1 MYICEVCLRQ
11 SAKRPANRR
20 QTAENMQQA
29 IIHNIMTIKDLQP
42 ALVWNNFYGLT
53 RCPRPSKHEEAVRE
67 YILKWA
73 KERNMDA
80 VADET
85 GNIIIRVPA
94 TPGYENRRGV
104 IIQGHMDMVP
114 QKTSDTVHDFLKD
127 PIETWID
134 GEWVKA
140 KGTTLG
146 ADNGVGVAMGM
157 AVAEDKNLPHGPI
170 EVLITYDEE
179 TGMSGAEALK
189 PGVLKGDILLNLDS
203 EDEMELCIGCAGG
216 LDAIAEFRYK
226 KENTPE
232 GYVGYKLDVKGLS
245 GGHSGMDISLY
256 RANANKVLAAALI
269 PVISKFGAKVVDI
282 CGGSLR
288 NAIPFEGEAEIVV
301 PKSKATVVVRTV
313 RKIFEELTLRYKES
327 DPAMSAT
334 ITRSVMPAPKY
345 IQTDVVLNALKAIM
359 ACPSNVI
366 RMSQSMP
373 GLTETSINLAVVRC
387 KNGKIVVSSL
397 LRSAIDESK
406 RELADRVR
414 YIFEAFGASIKFV
427 GGYCGWIP
435 KPDTPMI
442 AMLNDIH
449 TRMFGKP
456 MNVLAT
462 HGGLE
467 CAILGGKYPNW
478 EMVSIGPTIMYP
490 HSPDEKVNIASVAN
504 VWEFLKAILKEVP
517 EK

>member
-1 MYICEVCLRQ
+1 
-11 SAKRPANRR
+11 
-20 QTAENMQQA
+20 
-29 IIHNIMTIKDLQP
+29 MTIKDLQP
-42 ALVWNNFYGLT
+42 SLVWNNFYGLT
-53 RCPRPSKHEEAVRE
+53 RCPRPSKHEESVRE

-146 ADNGVGVAMGM
+146 ADNGIGVAMGM

-301 PKSKATVVVRTV
+301 PKSKATVVVRTI

-397 LRSAIDESK
+397 LRSAIDEAK

-435 KPDTPMI
+435 KPDTPII

-504 VWEFLKAILKEVP
+504 VWEFLKAILKEIP